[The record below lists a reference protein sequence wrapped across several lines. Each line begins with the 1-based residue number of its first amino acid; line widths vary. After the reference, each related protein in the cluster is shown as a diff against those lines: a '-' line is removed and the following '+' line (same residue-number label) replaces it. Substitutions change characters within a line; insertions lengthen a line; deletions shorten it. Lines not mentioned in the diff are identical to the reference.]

1 MSGPLLAGLGLGVSF
16 GETAALEDVSLSLSA
31 GEVVAVM
38 GTSGSGKSTL
48 LHCLAG
54 VLVPDRGEVSF
65 AGERIDNQSDRRR
78 SDLRLRSF
86 GFVPQ
91 FGDLVPELTL
101 LENVALPL
109 RLLQVG
115 RREATGRAAALLD
128 ELEVGSAASR
138 RAGAASGGQVQRAA
152 VAREPAGTTRLVAAL
167 LVALFV
173 VAGGRCVLVA
183 FETTPQY
190 QRAALAASTGPQ
202 LAQLDVPEGS
212 SLNAGVLA
220 DHAGCTRGRTGS
232 PGRHRVHAGGPT
244 RLPPGADRPS
254 TCGEAF
260 VGTCAQ
266 LAFFSRQITGCRDDQ
281 AAWLDRGYGE
291 DFSEQVNVTPA
302 QSTDVRRRRP
312 RDPGTGRAATPG
324 RPRHDLHRAV
334 SGRPQL
340 DAPGAAVRARDD
352 AGPVDTARAR
362 ADVAGGAGR
371 WRRTGPCPGG
381 GCSRQRHRLPRR
393 SHGLAD
399 RAGLPLRALC
409 GGRRRAHPGAPRA
422 AHQRHR
428 PSSGRGGTLPP
439 SPFSACR
446 PASSAAVSSCRP
458 PHLWSSGYR
467 WPAEAACLPEPPT

>member
-152 VAREPAGTTRLVAAL
+152 VARALVHCPSVVFADEPTGALDSATGELVLEALVATARDRGSAVL
-167 LVALFV
+167 LVTHEAV
-173 VAGGRCVLVA
+173 VA
-183 FETTPQY
+183 
-190 QRAALAASTGPQ
+190 S
-202 LAQLDVPEGS
+202 
-212 SLNAGVLA
+212 
-220 DHAGCTRGRTGS
+220 H
-232 PGRHRVHAGGPT
+232 
-244 RLPPGADRPS
+244 ADREVVVRD
-254 TCGEAF
+254 GRLDL
-260 VGTCAQ
+260 
-266 LAFFSRQITGCRDDQ
+266 LAF
-281 AAWLDRGYGE
+281 
-291 DFSEQVNVTPA
+291 PA
-302 QSTDVRRRRP
+302 V
-312 RDPGTGRAATPG
+312 G
-324 RPRHDLHRAV
+324 
-334 SGRPQL
+334 
-340 DAPGAAVRARDD
+340 
-352 AGPVDTARAR
+352 
-362 ADVAGGAGR
+362 
-371 WRRTGPCPGG
+371 
-381 GCSRQRHRLPRR
+381 
-393 SHGLAD
+393 
-399 RAGLPLRALC
+399 
-409 GGRRRAHPGAPRA
+409 
-422 AHQRHR
+422 
-428 PSSGRGGTLPP
+428 
-439 SPFSACR
+439 
-446 PASSAAVSSCRP
+446 
-458 PHLWSSGYR
+458 
-467 WPAEAACLPEPPT
+467 

>member
-152 VAREPAGTTRLVAAL
+152 VARALVHCPSVVFADEPTGALDSATGELVLEALVATARDRGSAVL
-167 LVALFV
+167 LVTHEAV
-173 VAGGRCVLVA
+173 VA
-183 FETTPQY
+183 
-190 QRAALAASTGPQ
+190 S
-202 LAQLDVPEGS
+202 
-212 SLNAGVLA
+212 
-220 DHAGCTRGRTGS
+220 H
-232 PGRHRVHAGGPT
+232 
-244 RLPPGADRPS
+244 ADREVVVRD
-254 TCGEAF
+254 GRLDL
-260 VGTCAQ
+260 
-266 LAFFSRQITGCRDDQ
+266 LAF
-281 AAWLDRGYGE
+281 
-291 DFSEQVNVTPA
+291 
-302 QSTDVRRRRP
+302 
-312 RDPGTGRAATPG
+312 
-324 RPRHDLHRAV
+324 
-334 SGRPQL
+334 
-340 DAPGAAVRARDD
+340 
-352 AGPVDTARAR
+352 
-362 ADVAGGAGR
+362 
-371 WRRTGPCPGG
+371 
-381 GCSRQRHRLPRR
+381 
-393 SHGLAD
+393 
-399 RAGLPLRALC
+399 
-409 GGRRRAHPGAPRA
+409 
-422 AHQRHR
+422 
-428 PSSGRGGTLPP
+428 
-439 SPFSACR
+439 
-446 PASSAAVSSCRP
+446 
-458 PHLWSSGYR
+458 
-467 WPAEAACLPEPPT
+467 PTVG